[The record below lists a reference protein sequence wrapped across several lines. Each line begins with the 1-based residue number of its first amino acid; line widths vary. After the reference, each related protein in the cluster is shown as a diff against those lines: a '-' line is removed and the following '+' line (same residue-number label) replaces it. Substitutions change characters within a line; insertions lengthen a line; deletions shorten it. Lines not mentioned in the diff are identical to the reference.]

1 MATAIIGGD
10 HPASGLAPWRARFS
24 WAMFDWANQPYFT
37 VITTFIFIPYFTS
50 QVVGSSVD
58 GQAMWAFTQAAAGAV
73 VALGAPVLGAI
84 ADAGGRRKPWLL
96 AFQCLLAL
104 ACAMLWLAQPGKP
117 EVLWLVLLALG
128 LANISAEYSIMFNN
142 ALLPGLVP
150 PNRMG
155 RLSGFGWGMG
165 YTGGILALFA
175 VLIVSRP
182 ELVGITPPP
191 GEALLGLRRD
201 SFEAERVIGPV
212 TMLWLLVFT
221 LPMFLFTPDRAGSGK
236 PLAQV
241 VREGLV
247 RLVQTLAHLRQH
259 RNTLR
264 FLIAYMLYFD
274 GLNAV
279 IAFGGVYA
287 AGVFGWGTTE
297 LGLFGIALTI
307 IAAPSVMAAG
317 WLDDRF
323 GSKRTVQL
331 AIISVGLGT
340 LGILSI
346 TAESVFFGISI
357 TPKAAGMGLFASSGE
372 RVFFLC
378 AILLGL
384 GMGPMQAA
392 SRTMVA
398 RLAPAD
404 MLTEFYGI
412 FSLSGRATSFLAPM
426 IIGAATL
433 AFANQRVAAVV
444 VLVFLIAGFALL
456 WRVAEPKRG

>member
-1 MATAIIGGD
+1 MTVNGKATTPEATA
-10 HPASGLAPWRARFS
+10 SLRARLS

-37 VITTFIFIPYFTS
+37 VITTFIFVPYFTS
-50 QVVGSSVD
+50 QVVGNSVQ
-58 GQAMWAFTQAAAGAV
+58 GQSLWAFTQAAAGAV
-73 VALGAPVLGAI
+73 VALGAPFLGAI

-96 AFQCLLAL
+96 GFQILLAL
-104 ACAMLWLAQPGKP
+104 ACALLWLAQPGKP
-117 EVLWLVLLALG
+117 EVLWLVLLALA
-128 LANISAEYSIMFNN
+128 LANISAEYSIVFNN

-150 PNRMG
+150 PSRMG

-165 YTGGILALFA
+165 YTGGLIALFA

-182 ELVGITPPP
+182 ELVGITPPA

-201 SFEAERVIGPV
+201 SFEAERIIGPA
-212 TMLWLLVFT
+212 TLIWLLLFS
-221 LPMFLFTPDRAGSGK
+221 LPMFLFTPDRPGSGK
-236 PLAQV
+236 PLRQV
-241 VREGLV
+241 VREGV
-247 RLVQTLAHLRQH
+247 QRLVQTVAHLRQH
-259 RNTLR
+259 KNTLR

-287 AGVFGWGTTE
+287 AGIFGWGTTE
-297 LGLFGIALTI
+297 LGLFGIALTV

-317 WLDDRF
+317 VLDDRI

-331 AIISVGLGT
+331 AILLVGAGA

-346 TAESVFFGISI
+346 TADTVLFGIGI
-357 TPKAAGMGLFASSGE
+357 TPKAPGMAAFTSTGE
-372 RVFFLC
+372 QVFFAC

-398 RLAPAD
+398 RLAPPD
-404 MLTEFYGI
+404 MLAEFYGM
-412 FSLSGRATSFLAPM
+412 FSLSGRATSFLAPLL
-426 IIGAATL
+426 IGFATA
-433 AFANQRVAAVV
+433 AFASQRVAAVI
-444 VLVFLIAGFALL
+444 VLIFLAAGFILL
-456 WRVAEPKRG
+456 WRVAEPQR